1 MKVHVSFQVLR
12 WLIPIARWAL
22 SNIEK
27 KQFHSVHE
35 TEQLEALK
43 RFIATLEK

>member
-1 MKVHVSFQVLR
+1 MKLQLSLQVLR

-22 SNIEK
+22 NNIEK
-27 KQFHSVHE
+27 KQFHSVDE
-35 TEQLEALK
+35 VEKLEALK